1 MVGSPPKVPR
11 SQGQTDGRIA
21 DRRSPRV
28 LARIPV
34 SLIASQGS
42 SDNALTA
49 VINRHG
55 ALILAAIRYDEGMI
69 LTIQNE
75 LTMDSTSCRVV
86 WVGDPDPSGV
96 YKIGVEFVDE
106 APKFWGNVYEER
118 AALADTPS
126 SSGAEPLRPR

>member
-1 MVGSPPKVPR
+1 MPS
-11 SQGQTDGRIA
+11 SQVQADSKIE

-34 SLIASQGS
+34 SLTASQGS
-42 SDNALTA
+42 SVNALTA

-55 ALILAAIRYDEGMI
+55 ALILSAMPYDEGMI

-86 WVGDPDPSGV
+86 WVGDLDPSDA

-106 APKFWGNVYEER
+106 VPSFWGSVYEER
-118 AALADTPS
+118 AALANTPPS
-126 SSGAEPLRPR
+126 PPVAPTRPR